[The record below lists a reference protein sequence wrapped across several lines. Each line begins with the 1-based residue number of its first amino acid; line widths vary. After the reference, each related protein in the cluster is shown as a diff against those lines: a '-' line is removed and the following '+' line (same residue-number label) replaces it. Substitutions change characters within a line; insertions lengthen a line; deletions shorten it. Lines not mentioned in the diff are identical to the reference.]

1 MKTLA
6 IALAALSLFPALAFA
21 GEAAEE
27 IWRIEKRSAADTDDW
42 DFFNDRRFPSREEAS
57 SWLWTNVSEF
67 RTAPHLYRV
76 VQVPE

>member
-21 GEAAEE
+21 GESAAE
-27 IWRIEKRSAADTDDW
+27 IWRIEKRSAPDSDDW
-42 DFFNDRRFPSREEAS
+42 HFLNDMKFPSREEAS
-57 SWLWTNVSEF
+57 SWLWDYIPEF